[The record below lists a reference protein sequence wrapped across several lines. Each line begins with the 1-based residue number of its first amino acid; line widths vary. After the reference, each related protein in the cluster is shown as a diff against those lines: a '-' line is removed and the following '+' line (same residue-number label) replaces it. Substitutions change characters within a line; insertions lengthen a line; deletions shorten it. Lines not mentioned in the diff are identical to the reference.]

1 MNKIFLVVLGL
12 SGGITVGAGVF
23 AFFTVLGVL
32 VRVIDIS
39 ETEVYGGTYKIAI
52 ILGSLISTYIYIF
65 RIGMN
70 IGKGW
75 LIVIG
80 LYMGIFV
87 GMVSSALAEV
97 LNVIPSLSINMGIT
111 RWILLLIIS
120 IILGKTIG
128 SIIYWVLPGFY

>member
-39 ETEVYGGTYKIAI
+39 ETEVYGSTYKIAI